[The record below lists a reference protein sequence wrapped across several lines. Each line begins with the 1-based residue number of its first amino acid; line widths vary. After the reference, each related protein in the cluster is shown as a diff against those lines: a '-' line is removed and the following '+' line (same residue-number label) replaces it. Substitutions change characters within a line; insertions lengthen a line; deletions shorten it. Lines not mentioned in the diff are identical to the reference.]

1 MFWKSLQP
9 LSIKKQLVLSLV
21 GPLLLLSLISSAV
34 IDWLALNLSNDIYD
48 ELLFNTADSVV
59 ARIDYI
65 NGKRVI
71 DFPESA
77 EKIFRHEE
85 ADKFYYKIFTLE
97 GQCVSGDEFIPSIVN
112 TSAEPH
118 FEDIRVDREQVRM
131 VSVFVPTKSESLGNL
146 VVAVAE
152 TCNARVAMAH
162 RILFTTLI
170 IQLFIILGGTAA
182 LWFGINAGLAP
193 FNKIQAAMAGRSP
206 QDLDPLV
213 IDRAPPEVLPMI
225 DAINGLL
232 REMQVYIAAQSRFV
246 SDAAHQ
252 LRTPLAGLKTFVD
265 LGSLQADDNRSIE
278 IFEQLNIAVQ
288 RMTQMVNRLLSLARA
303 EGGSDRFRNTK
314 PVDLNE
320 LADEVVTNTARQWH
334 DKTSTNVRYIE
345 SPEPAMVGGSE
356 DSLRE
361 LAENLIQNALLYTP
375 DGGEVCVSVRN
386 NGGIELWVEDTGP
399 GIPLE
404 HREKIFDRFYRIDKS
419 INKAGSGLGL
429 SIVREIAENHSAT
442 ISVMEGTGGRGA
454 RFVVKFK
461 AYQADIE
468 PPEPAEVSS
477 SKE

>member
-48 ELLFNTADSVV
+48 ELLINTVDSVV
-59 ARIDYI
+59 ARIGYI

-77 EKIFRHEE
+77 EKMFRHEE
-85 ADKFYYKIFTLE
+85 ADKFYYKIFSLK
-97 GQCVSGDEFIPSIVN
+97 GVYISGDEYIPSVVN
-112 TSAEPH
+112 KSTEPH
-118 FEDIRVDREQVRM
+118 FEDIRVDGEQVRM
-131 VSVFVPTKSESLGNL
+131 VSMMVPTKDDPLGNL

-170 IQLFIILGGTAA
+170 IQLLIILGGTAA
-182 LWFGINAGLAP
+182 LWFGISAGLAP
-193 FNKIQAAMAGRSP
+193 LNKIGAAMSRRSP
-206 QDLDPLV
+206 LDLEPLV
-213 IDRAPPEVLPMI
+213 IERAPPEVTPML
-225 DAINGLL
+225 DAINALL
-232 REMQVYIAAQSRFV
+232 QEMKVYIDAQSRFV

-265 LGSLQADDNRSIE
+265 LGAQQADDNRSIE

-303 EGGSDRFRNTK
+303 EGSSDRFRGTI

-320 LADEVVTNTARQWH
+320 LTDEVVTTISRQWH
-334 DKTSTNVRYIE
+334 NKTTTKIVYKHSEEPSVVR
-345 SPEPAMVGGSE
+345 GSE

-361 LAENLIQNALLYTP
+361 LAENLIQNAILYTP
-375 DGGEVCVSVRN
+375 DGGEVSVSVLN
-386 NGGIELWVEDTGP
+386 NGGVELAVEDTGP
-399 GIPLE
+399 GIPTDQ
-404 HREKIFDRFYRIDKS
+404 REKIFDRFYRIDKS

-442 ISVMEGTGGRGA
+442 ISVQDSSRGKGS
-454 RFVVKFK
+454 RFVVKFRS
-461 AYQADIE
+461 YQADSERPVQIE
-468 PPEPAEVSS
+468 ATTT
-477 SKE
+477 KE